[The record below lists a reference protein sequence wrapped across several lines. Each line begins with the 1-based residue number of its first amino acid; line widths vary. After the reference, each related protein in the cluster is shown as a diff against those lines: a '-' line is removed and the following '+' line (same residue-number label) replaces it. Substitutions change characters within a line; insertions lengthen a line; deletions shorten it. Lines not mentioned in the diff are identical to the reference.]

1 MLRSVSDAEVKIWIS
16 KGSVGRTSKGGV
28 GGGDGSTVRWTRDIR
43 DRDNVCR
50 LGEEGETVG
59 GSRDGGRVGKRVWRL
74 GKAERRKRSLTS
86 IGRMRRI
93 EVNGLGGVNFERP
106 ASRRRVMRMGG
117 SDGRE
122 SPANGVGL
130 GHWNAG
136 GVVLGARA
144 TAARVPRLGGV
155 PLMEGQWNG
164 RLRRAHAD
172 CEGFLLGSF
181 RTSFELSETSEILS
195 LMNE

>member
-106 ASRRRVMRMGG
+106 ASRRRVMR
-117 SDGRE
+117 
-122 SPANGVGL
+122 
-130 GHWNAG
+130 
-136 GVVLGARA
+136 VVLGARA

-155 PLMEGQWNG
+155 PLMEGRWNG